1 MAIKAVI
8 FDIGGVLEVTP
19 PTGWQEK
26 WSARVGLNHSDFASR
41 LDATWTAG
49 ELGHISLQDAERQ
62 IADAL
67 TLTEAELVLF
77 MDDLWVEYLGSLN
90 VELVEYFEALRPRFK
105 TGILSNGFVGAR
117 EREQEAYG
125 FEDLCDVVTYSHEE
139 GLKKPDARFYET
151 VLRKLDVQPHE
162 AVFLDDMDVCVDG
175 ASRVGMEAVQFI
187 GNEQA
192 ISALEAL
199 FI

>member
-1 MAIKAVI
+1 VNGNNP
-8 FDIGGVLEVTP
+8 DH
-19 PTGWQEK
+19 
-26 WSARVGLNHSDFASR
+26 RR
-41 LDATWTAG
+41 LA
-49 ELGHISLQDAERQ
+49 
-62 IADAL
+62 
-67 TLTEAELVLF
+67 
-77 MDDLWVEYLGSLN
+77 
-90 VELVEYFEALRPRFK
+90 
-105 TGILSNGFVGAR
+105 NGFVGAR